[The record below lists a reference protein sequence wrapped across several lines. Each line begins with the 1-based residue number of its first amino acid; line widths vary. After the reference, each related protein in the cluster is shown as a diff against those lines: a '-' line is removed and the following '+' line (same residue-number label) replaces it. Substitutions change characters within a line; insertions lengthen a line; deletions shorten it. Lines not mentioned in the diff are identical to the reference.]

1 MENTAIPMGKPGE
14 DRWNPLTVRTH
25 LRDPISLKVG
35 KYCACGE
42 YHIQTTPH
50 GVISTSGHI
59 LFHCSC
65 GSTLLVIED
74 YLQG

>member
-1 MENTAIPMGKPGE
+1 MKDVIIPKGEPGE

-25 LRDPISLKVG
+25 LRDPILLTKG
-35 KYCACGE
+35 KFCACGKHHKE
-42 YHIQTTPH
+42 TTPH

-65 GSTLLVIED
+65 GSTLLVIENF
-74 YLQG
+74 LQA